1 MIVAEQMATRDSKNC
16 VALIGDVHG
25 KIDEYLSIVNSLMVP
40 SLQVGD
46 MGLGDVF
53 LAPPGGANLPPL
65 NGHRFLRGNHDSP
78 QLCRIHPNYLGEF
91 GIDDN
96 TGIFWVSGAFS
107 VDRQRRLASGSW
119 WPDEEL
125 SHRQWMGLLADY
137 ERLKPE
143 FVISHECP
151 ASVNQRMLNSIVSPR
166 IGGYSLEAFDSD
178 TAAYVSEK
186 RKCSQSLTCTKM
198 DSMLR
203 VHRPQR
209 WVFGHYHTSW
219 EGNIGG
225 TQFFCLAELEMRQ
238 FEL

>member
-1 MIVAEQMATRDSKNC
+1 MAEKKGC
-16 VALIGDVHG
+16 IALIGDVHG
-25 KIDEYLSIVNSLMVP
+25 KVDEYLSIIKSLTVP

-46 MGLGDVF
+46 MGLGDAF
-53 LAPPGGANLPPL
+53 FAPPAGVNLPPL

-78 QLCRIHPNYLGEF
+78 ELCRAHPNYIGEF
-91 GIDDN
+91 GTDDN

-107 VDRQRRLASGSW
+107 VDRQRRLASGAW

-125 SHRQWMGLLADY
+125 NHQQWMRLLADY

-143 FVISHECP
+143 FVVSHECP
-151 ASVNQRMLNSIVSPR
+151 ASVNQQMLSSIVSQR
-166 IGGYSLEAFDSD
+166 LTCRSEDSD
-178 TAAYVSEK
+178 KYIAAFVGDK

-203 VHRPQR
+203 IHRPRR
-209 WVFGHYHTSW
+209 WVFGHYHNSW
-219 EGNIGG
+219 ECTVGG
-225 TQFFCLAELEMRQ
+225 TRFFCLAELEVRQ